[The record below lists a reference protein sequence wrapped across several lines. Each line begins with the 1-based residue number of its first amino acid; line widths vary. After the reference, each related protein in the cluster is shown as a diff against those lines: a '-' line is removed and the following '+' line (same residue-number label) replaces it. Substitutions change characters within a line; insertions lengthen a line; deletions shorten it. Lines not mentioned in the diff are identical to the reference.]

1 MAGRLEPD
9 VRAAGGAVLR
19 ADSARRLEVLLVHRP
34 GHRDWTLPKGKVEP
48 DEPDEDCALREV
60 AEETG
65 FDCLLGPELGT
76 TRYRDRRGRDKA
88 VRYWAMTVARREVP
102 PQRGGRRDPL
112 GAPGRRR
119 PRSSPTAGD
128 RAILDAVEPALRDL
142 VFLVRHARAG
152 DRDAWTG
159 DDRLRP
165 IDGRGRRQADAV
177 AAPLAGYPVTRLVSS
192 PYLRCVQTLEPLAAR
207 LSLPVEH
214 APALAEGESAE
225 AALGLIARLG
235 PGPVVLCTHGDVME
249 ALVGEGAPK
258 KKGATWLLTRDGGAV
273 RQVRYWPPLA

>member
-48 DEPDEDCALREV
+48 GEPDEDCAVREV
-60 AEETG
+60 AEETSLE
-65 FDCLLGPELGT
+65 CLLGPELGT
-76 TRYRDRRGRDKA
+76 TRYRDGRGRNKT
-88 VRYWAMTVARREVP
+88 VRYWAMTARDGRFRPNQEVDEI
-102 PQRGGRRDPL
+102 RWESLAAAGRL
-112 GAPGRRR
+112 LSYG
-119 PRSSPTAGD
+119 GD
-128 RAILDAVEPALRDL
+128 RAILDALEPVLRDL

-152 DRDAWTG
+152 DRDRWTG

-192 PYLRCVQTLEPLAAR
+192 PYVRCVQTLDPLATR
-207 LSLPVEH
+207 LSLPVEPD
-214 APALAEGESAE
+214 PALAEGESPE

-258 KKGATWLLTRDGGAV
+258 KKGATWLLTRNGRAI